1 MAQIRARRQA
11 DGSTRYTAIIRIRRG
26 TALIQQE
33 YRTFAHRSAAASWAK
48 HREVELENQ
57 AVPGRKQHEPI
68 TLGALIRWYIETFE
82 TISRWQ
88 RSKQSHLEFLEHH
101 AIGKVNA
108 LELTAAALIGHV
120 RRRRADGAGPATV
133 MNDLIWIGVVLRAAN
148 NVKELPMRPAVAQE
162 AREACGTLRLI
173 SKARKRARRPTLQE
187 LALLRDYFSARDR
200 RSEIPMLAIMEFAIA
215 SARRQAEITRLEWV
229 DNDEIGRTGVVRD
242 AKHPR
247 HKEGNHRRFKYAPE
261 AWAIVERQPRTSE
274 YIFPYDAK
282 SVGAAFTRACGI
294 LGIKDLHFHDLRH
307 EATSR
312 LFERGY
318 QIHEVAQFTLHDS
331 WTELKRYANLKPGDV
346 REITAPTM
354 QGGLHDHRHKP
365 VLVAHRPSL
374 DAGRSARRGR
384 SH

>member
-1 MAQIRARRQA
+1 
-11 DGSTRYTAIIRIRRG
+11 
-26 TALIQQE
+26 
-33 YRTFAHRSAAASWAK
+33 
-48 HREVELENQ
+48 
-57 AVPGRKQHEPI
+57 
-68 TLGALIRWYIETFE
+68 
-82 TISRWQ
+82 
-88 RSKQSHLEFLEHH
+88 
-101 AIGKVNA
+101 
-108 LELTAAALIGHV
+108 
-120 RRRRADGAGPATV
+120 
-133 MNDLIWIGVVLRAAN
+133 
-148 NVKELPMRPAVAQE
+148 MRPAVAQE
-162 AREACGTLRLI
+162 AREACGTLRLL

-365 VLVAHRPSL
+365 VLLAHRPSL

>member
-1 MAQIRARRQA
+1 MATIKARRQA
-11 DGSTRYTAIIRIRRG
+11 NGAIRYTAIVRKRLDKVIVHRE
-26 TALIQQE
+26 AK
-33 YRTFAHRSAAASWAK
+33 TFM
-48 HREVELENQ
+48 HREVELEYQ
-57 AVPGRKQHEPI
+57 AVPGRKQHGPI
-68 TLGALIRWYIETFE
+68 SLAALIRWYIETFE

-133 MNDLIWIGVVLRAAN
+133 MNDLIWIGVVLRAAS
-148 NVKELPMRPAVAQE
+148 NVKELPVRPEVAQE
-162 AREACGTLRLI
+162 ARDACATLRLI
-173 SKARKRARRPTLQE
+173 GKARKRAR
-187 LALLRDYFSARDR
+187 LRDYFAARDR
-200 RSEIPMLAIMEFAIA
+200 RAEIPMLAIMDFAIA
-215 SARRQAEITRLEWV
+215 SARRQAEITRLEWI

-247 HKEGNHRRFKYAPE
+247 HKEGNHRRFKYTPE

-282 SVGAAFTRACGI
+282 SVGTAFTRACGI

-318 QIHEVAQFTLHDS
+318 QIHEVA
-331 WTELKRYANLKPGDV
+331 
-346 REITAPTM
+346 
-354 QGGLHDHRHKP
+354 
-365 VLVAHRPSL
+365 
-374 DAGRSARRGR
+374 
-384 SH
+384 

>member
-11 DGSTRYTAIIRIRRG
+11 DGSTRYTAIIRIRKGR
-26 TALIQQE
+26 ALIQQE
-33 YRTFAHRSAAASWAK
+33 YRTFAQRSAAASWAK
-48 HREVELENQ
+48 HREVQLENQ
-57 AVPGRKQHEPI
+57 AVPGRKQHEPV

-82 TISRWQ
+82 TISKWQ

-108 LELTAAALIGHV
+108 LELTAATLIGHV

-148 NVKELPMRPAVAQE
+148 NVKELPVRPEVAQE

-173 SKARKRARRPTLQE
+173 SKARKRARRPTPPE
-187 LALLRDYFSARDR
+187 LARLREYFAARDKR
-200 RSEIPMLAIMEFAIA
+200 AEIPMLAIMDFAIA
-215 SARRQAEITRLEWV
+215 SARRQAEITRLEWI
-229 DNDEIGRTGVVRD
+229 DNDEIGRTGLVRD

-247 HKEGNHRRFKYAPE
+247 HKDGNHRRFKYTPE
-261 AWAIVERQPRTSE
+261 GWAIMERQPRTSE

-294 LGIKDLHFHDLRH
+294 LGLKDLHFHDLRH

-331 WTELKRYANLKPGDV
+331 WNELKRYANLKPEDV
-346 REITAPTM
+346 RDITVPTM
-354 QGGLHDHRHKP
+354 PSDRHDHRHKAVP
-365 VLVAHRPSL
+365 VPHRPSL
-374 DAGRSARRGR
+374 DAGRSARRDR